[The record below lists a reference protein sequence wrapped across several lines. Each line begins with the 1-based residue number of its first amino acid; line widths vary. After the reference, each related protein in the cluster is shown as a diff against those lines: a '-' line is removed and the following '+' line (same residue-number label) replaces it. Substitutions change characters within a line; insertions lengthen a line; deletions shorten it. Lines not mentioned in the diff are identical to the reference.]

1 MKLCNDNLCE
11 FLYALDVGNSGDG
24 KTAREVLTVIFK
36 SSSYKDLV
44 DNLQNSYLDPATKLV
59 PKAKLTP
66 ETAVYWSNLA
76 KYLHD
81 ESETQVHKLHVI
93 WFTRVF
99 SKYPVLSEPL
109 SNLMK
114 SSTTQNP
121 NIHEPSL

>member
-1 MKLCNDNLCE
+1 MTILSSFQDCHFHLFFTVPAWLKLCNDNLCE

-59 PKAKLTP
+59 PKAKLSP

-81 ESETQVHKLHVI
+81 ESETQVHKLLNKLHKLQ
-93 WFTRVF
+93 F
-99 SKYPVLSEPL
+99 STD
-109 SNLMK
+109 N
-114 SSTTQNP
+114 N
-121 NIHEPSL
+121 

>member
-1 MKLCNDNLCE
+1 MSFFFPIWPFANFFTVPAWLKLCNDNLCE

-59 PKAKLTP
+59 PKAKLSP

-81 ESETQVHKLHVI
+81 ESETQVHKLLNKLHKL
-93 WFTRVF
+93 FF
-99 SKYPVLSEPL
+99 
-109 SNLMK
+109 N
-114 SSTTQNP
+114 
-121 NIHEPSL
+121 